1 MSQESYSA
9 SICINNTQNIIDHSA
24 EVLINKLTQLSNE
37 GAQAALLY
45 FVDSLNEFNLFA
57 YTDVVRLNEISIES
71 IAKRKSLVLQHQD
84 VLESILFSSTIQW
97 ATSVTYTE
105 VTQYIHQIVESTVML
120 FNDSQDGLYSTFADV
135 DTETEYAV
143 FLQNNLWLVYLMALQ
158 SSSLTSQVKELY
170 STK

>member
-9 SICINNTQNIIDHSA
+9 NICINNTQNIIDHSA

-57 YTDVVRLNEISIES
+57 YTDVVRLKEISIES
-71 IAKRKSLVLQHQD
+71 IAKRKTLVLQHQD
-84 VLESILFSSTIQW
+84 VLESILFSATIQW

-105 VTQYIHQIVESTVML
+105 VTQYIQQIVESTVML
-120 FNDSQDGLYSTFADV
+120 FNGSQDGLYSAFADV
-135 DTETEYAV
+135 DTETEYVA

>member
-9 SICINNTQNIIDHSA
+9 NICINNTQNIIDHSA

-57 YTDVVRLNEISIES
+57 YTDVVRLKEISIES

-105 VTQYIHQIVESTVML
+105 VTQYIQQIVESTVML
-120 FNDSQDGLYSTFADV
+120 FNDSHDGLYSAFADI
-135 DTETEYAV
+135 DTEADYKT

>member
-9 SICINNTQNIIDHSA
+9 NICINNTQNIIDHSA

-71 IAKRKSLVLQHQD
+71 IAKRKTLVLQHQD
-84 VLESILFSSTIQW
+84 VLESILFSATIQW

-105 VTQYIHQIVESTVML
+105 VTQYIQQIVESTVML
-120 FNDSQDGLYSTFADV
+120 FNGSQDGLYSAFADV
-135 DTETEYAV
+135 DTETEYVA

>member
-9 SICINNTQNIIDHSA
+9 NICINNTQNIIDHSA

-57 YTDVVRLNEISIES
+57 YTDVVRLKEISIES

-105 VTQYIHQIVESTVML
+105 VTQYIQQIVESTVML

-135 DTETEYAV
+135 DTEEEYKA

>member
-9 SICINNTQNIIDHSA
+9 NICINNTQNIIDHSA

-57 YTDVVRLNEISIES
+57 YADVVRLKEISIES
-71 IAKRKSLVLQHQD
+71 IAKRKTLVLQHQD
-84 VLESILFSSTIQW
+84 VLESILFSATIQW

-105 VTQYIHQIVESTVML
+105 VTQYIQQIVESTVML
-120 FNDSQDGLYSTFADV
+120 FNGSQDGLYSAFADV
-135 DTETEYAV
+135 DTETEYVA
-143 FLQNNLWLVYLMALQ
+143 FLQNNLWLVYLMTLQ